1 MVDVQPCTTGGRLD
15 KIDQRP
21 MGIQLPPQFY
31 PSPRKPLKIPAFG
44 GFRFLARITNSV
56 IISIFDPP
64 PTTASRS
71 RHKGQTKGHGE
82 GV

>member
-1 MVDVQPCTTGGRLD
+1 MVDVQPCTTGGSLD

-31 PSPRKPLKIPAFG
+31 PSPRKPPKGPIFE
-44 GFRFLARITNSV
+44 GFRFLARITNYV
-56 IISIFDPP
+56 IISIFDPQ

-71 RHKGQTKGHGE
+71 RHKGQIRECVGGA
-82 GV
+82 